1 LQRQNE
7 RLQQSERELREIIE
21 TIPCMAWSAA
31 ANGAAQFFNR
41 RWLDYAGLTADQVEN
56 WGWTVAVHPDDL
68 NALVDCWRTV
78 VASGQSGEIEGRLRR
93 FDGVY
98 RWFLFR
104 ATPSHDDKGNVAKW
118 YGTNTDIDDRKK
130 AEHALTVQNSRLQL
144 LLKVTNQIT
153 ANLELRDVLR
163 EISACIREV
172 MDCDVVH
179 ISVRENGTGEFRIY
193 ALNFP
198 EGKGLIKEDLV
209 ITPEG
214 AAEELLTP

>member
-1 LQRQNE
+1 
-7 RLQQSERELREIIE
+7 
-21 TIPCMAWSAA
+21 MAWSAA
-31 ANGAAQFFNR
+31 ADGAAQFFNR
-41 RWLDYAGLTADQVEN
+41 RWLEYAGLTADQVEN

-68 NALVDCWRTV
+68 NALVNYWRTV

-104 ATPSHDDKGNVAKW
+104 ATPSYDDKGKVAKW

-130 AEHALTVQNSRLQL
+130 AEQALTVQNSRLQL
-144 LLKVTNQIT
+144 LLKLTNQIT

-193 ALNFP
+193 ALDFP

-209 ITPEG
+209 ITPMG
-214 AAEELLTP
+214 AGRRALDTLKPTIRA